1 MDRRIIPLGWSTWA
15 NYNPDGTATTC
26 TLCCEGRLT
35 KNFKNFC
42 DLIDEF
48 FQKDQKQFF
57 LEKNHHQ
64 NERTYFKV
72 PKVYKSIHFIVHN
85 RKLSEEM
92 IKPYF
97 II

>member
-57 LEKNHHQ
+57 LEKNHQ
-64 NERTYFKV
+64 NDSSDSKV
-72 PKVYKSIHFIVHN
+72 PKVNKSIN
-85 RKLSEEM
+85 LL
-92 IKPYF
+92 F
-97 II
+97 IIGN